1 MTTTLSAPADVRKP
15 PVEFRLT
22 TDYLMPDSEPHLFQ
36 LPRPLRLESGVTLPR
51 VEVTYHT
58 YGRLNAAR
66 DNVVWVCHALTANSD
81 VLSWWPGLFGAGCHF
96 DPAEW
101 FIVCANVLGSCYG
114 TTGPLTPDPL
124 TEQVAYHEFPLLT
137 IRDMVAA
144 HEALREHLA
153 LTSIHTL
160 VGGSLGGQQ
169 AVEWAVQRPEL
180 FENLVL
186 LATSA
191 RHSAWGIAFNE
202 AQRLA
207 IFADPTYHAATP
219 EGGSAGLLAARAIAL
234 LSYRS
239 YTAYANTQ
247 TEPDDQKL
255 DDFLASSY
263 QRYQGTKLV
272 NRFNAYSYVTLSR
285 AMDSHHVG
293 RGRGSVKAALGRIR
307 ARTLVIGITSDVL
320 FPTSEQQLLARYIRG
335 AMYAEMDSPFGHDGF
350 LIETAQITHF
360 LERFYV
366 QSYVH

>member
-1 MTTTLSAPADVRKP
+1 MPSAESHV
-15 PVEFRLT
+15 FR
-22 TDYLMPDSEPHLFQ
+22 
-36 LPRPLRLESGVTLPR
+36 LPRPLRLENGAVLPR

-58 YGRLNAAR
+58 YGRLNSSR

-81 VLSWWPGLFGAGCHF
+81 VLDWWPGLVGSGCHF
-96 DPAEW
+96 DPQDW

-114 TTGPLTPDPL
+114 TTGPLTPDPA
-124 TEQVAYHEFPLLT
+124 TGEATFQHFPLVT
-137 IRDMVAA
+137 IRDMVAV

-153 LTSIHTL
+153 LGRVHTL
-160 VGGSLGGQQ
+160 LGGSLGGQQ

-180 FENLVL
+180 FDNLVL

-207 IFADPTYHAATP
+207 IFADATYHEATP
-219 EGGSAGLLAARAIAL
+219 AGGAAGLRAARAVAL

-239 YTAYANTQ
+239 HDAYGQTQ
-247 TEPDDQKL
+247 TDVDDEKL

-263 QRYQGTKLV
+263 QRYQGDKLV
-272 NRFNAYSYVTLSR
+272 ARFNAYSYVTLSR
-285 AMDSHHVG
+285 AMDTHHVG
-293 RGRGSVKAALGRIR
+293 RGRGGVQAALGRIR
-307 ARTLVIGITSDVL
+307 ARTLVLGITSDVL
-320 FPTSEQQLLARYIRG
+320 FPPSEQQLLARYIRG
-335 AMYAEMDSPFGHDGF
+335 AMYAEMDSRYGHDGF

-366 QSYVH
+366 QTYVH

>member
-1 MTTTLSAPADVRKP
+1 
-15 PVEFRLT
+15 
-22 TDYLMPDSEPHLFQ
+22 MPSEEEPHLFR
-36 LPRPLRLESGVTLPR
+36 LPRPLRLESGAILPQ
-51 VEVTYHT
+51 VNVTYHT
-58 YGRLNAAR
+58 YGRLNASR
-66 DNVVWVCHALTANSD
+66 DNVLWVCHALTANSD
-81 VLSWWPGLFGAGCHF
+81 VLSWWPGLVGPGCYF
-96 DPAEW
+96 DPADW

-114 TTGPLTPDPL
+114 TTGPASADAD
-124 TEQVAYHEFPLLT
+124 TEQAPYQAFPLLT

-153 LTSIHTL
+153 LPSIHTL
-160 VGGSLGGQQ
+160 IGGSLGGQQ
-169 AVEWAVQRPEL
+169 AVEWAVQRPAL

-186 LATSA
+186 LATNA

-207 IFADPTYHAATP
+207 IFADPTYHTTTP
-219 EGGSAGLLAARAIAL
+219 DGGAAGLRAARATAL

-239 YTAYANTQ
+239 HHAYGRTQ
-247 TEPDDQKL
+247 TETDDEKL

-263 QRYQGTKLV
+263 QRYQGDKLV
-272 NRFNAYSYVTLSR
+272 ARFNAHSYVALSR

-307 ARTLVIGITSDVL
+307 ARTLVLGITSDIL
-320 FPTSEQQLLARYIRG
+320 FPTSEQQQLARYIRG
-335 AMYAEMDSPFGHDGF
+335 AQYAEMESEYGHDGF

-366 QSYVH
+366 QTYVH